1 MLFRSSI
8 DTQLAAKIGAGPI
21 KSIAKVKTGSSKS
34 SRSRPVVDVVVGVG
48 GNRHTVTA
56 SVEDRGHMDYPV
68 LLGRDILKQYQVNV
82 QKRVDQEEESE
93 EEEE

>member
-1 MLFRSSI
+1 
-8 DTQLAAKIGAGPI
+8 
-21 KSIAKVKTGSSKS
+21 
-34 SRSRPVVDVVVGVG
+34 VVIGVG

-56 SVEDRGHMDYPV
+56 SVEDRSHMDYPV
-68 LLGRDILKQYQVNV
+68 LLGRDILKHYQVNV